1 MSARLDSHARVA
13 VLSVA
18 LCSFGLSASAEPPS
32 LEAIVAG
39 NLEARGG
46 GERWR
51 AVGSLHLAG
60 TYAAFSD
67 YEPFELVR
75 ARGDLYRLEFSIL
88 GGPAIR
94 AHDSVGPWWRHPLLQ
109 PESGRLE
116 EGPYKAMLEREALFG
131 PILLDYSDRGI
142 EIEVVGPS
150 EIEGIEALELVLTFP
165 GGSQERWFLD
175 PVSFREVAAEAQV
188 HDFTQSPEPLRQRT
202 FFDDFREV
210 TGLVLPHRVE
220 IEFGHRLETMSVEKA
235 AVDLELEPTTFSPP
249 PAAPSG
255 E

>member
-1 MSARLDSHARVA
+1 MRAA
-13 VLSVA
+13 VLGLT
-18 LCSFGLSASAEPPS
+18 LCSFTIAAFAQGPS

-39 NLEARGG
+39 NLDARGG

-51 AVGSLHLAG
+51 AVESLHLAG

-67 YEPFELVR
+67 YEPFELIR
-75 ARGDLYRLEFSIL
+75 ARGDLYRLDFSIL
-88 GGPAIR
+88 GGPATR
-94 AHDSVGPWWRHPLLQ
+94 AHDSVGPWWQHPLLQ

-116 EGPYKAMLEREALFG
+116 EGPYKGMLEREALFG

-142 EIEVVGPS
+142 EIAVVGPS

-175 PVSFREVAAEAQV
+175 PVSFREVASETQV
-188 HDFTQSPEPLRQRT
+188 HDFTQSAEPLRQRT

-210 TGLVLPHRVE
+210 GGLVLPHRVE

-235 AVDLELEPTTFSPP
+235 AVDLELKPETFSPP
-249 PAAPSG
+249 LAAPSG